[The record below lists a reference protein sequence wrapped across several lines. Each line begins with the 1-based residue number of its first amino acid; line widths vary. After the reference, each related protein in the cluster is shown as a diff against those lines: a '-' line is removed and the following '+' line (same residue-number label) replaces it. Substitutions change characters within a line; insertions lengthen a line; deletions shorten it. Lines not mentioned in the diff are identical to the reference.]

1 MARAAAMLCRV
12 DVVADVA
19 LVDIVSLLAQGELP
33 DLLTVGH
40 ASSEIFRVEPGFLP
54 TLTR

>member
-1 MARAAAMLCRV
+1 MARAAAMLCWV

-19 LVDIVSLLAQGELP
+19 LVDIVSLLAQRDVLTFV
-33 DLLTVGH
+33 TVGD

-54 TLTR
+54 ILTR